1 MQNAFIFPLVVLNP
15 KDICKRGPPLNGC
28 AGRKAGVDTMRVETT
43 FLWMS
48 DPLAQWDGRY
58 LTSFLNLLTVFLFPR
73 FLTAFL
79 NLLTVFFLISDCL
92 STVFKMSDQISDPLS

>member
-15 KDICKRGPPLNGC
+15 KDICKCGPPFNGC

-48 DPLAQWDGRY
+48 DPFINQWDGRY
-58 LTSFLNLLTVFLFPR
+58 LTSFINLLIVFS
-73 FLTAFL
+73 FLG
-79 NLLTVFFLISDCL
+79 LLQV
-92 STVFKMSDQISDPLS
+92 QI